1 MSSLQ
6 QSQWFL
12 TASVESRAAPR
23 IFCFPHAGGDSR
35 LFLSWQPRMREA
47 EIVAVCPPGRAHRAA
62 EPRPASVAELAD
74 GAAAA
79 IAAFADQPVYLFG
92 HSLGAVVAFEVA
104 RRLRDLPTFRHLV
117 ASGCAAPALLP
128 SPRVVEAAGLEGRAF
143 AEAVGFFGGL
153 PPEVVAAEEL
163 YDILLPGL
171 RADFRMVASYQYR
184 PAPPLKVP
192 VTLID
197 GCDDPHVTDTVLGRW
212 AEETKLPVVQ
222 HWVTGGHFY
231 FEQQPQ
237 AVTDV
242 LNNLLRD
249 DAAEISAA
257 GHSDML
263 I

>member
-1 MSSLQ
+1 M
-6 QSQWFL
+6 
-12 TASVESRAAPR
+12 
-23 IFCFPHAGGDSR
+23 
-35 LFLSWQPRMREA
+35 
-47 EIVAVCPPGRAHRAA
+47 
-62 EPRPASVAELAD
+62 AELAD

-79 IAAFADQPVYLFG
+79 IAAYADQPFYLFG

-104 RRLRDLPTFRHLV
+104 RRLRDLPTLRHLV

-153 PPEVVAAEEL
+153 LPEIVAAEEL

-171 RADFRMVASYQYR
+171 QADFRMVAGYKYR
-184 PAPPLKVP
+184 PARPLTIP

-197 GCDDPHVTDTVLGRW
+197 GYDDPHVTDTVLGGW
-212 AEETKLPVVQ
+212 ADETTSSVAQ

-249 DAAEISAA
+249 DAAESPTA
-257 GHSDML
+257 GQTDIL